1 MVSCS
6 DSAWD
11 TLETASLVQH
21 PQQLSS
27 RGGTLH
33 CIFPD
38 MKDLCPGD
46 AGGHI
51 PVGANHREYRAGRMQ
66 PTAVGEG
73 TQEGTEVSELHRGT
87 SVMAEAHGLVWR
99 RTASHLLSHCLST
112 LPRASPGQGSLD
124 QGLVKQIQQLGD
136 TAVGDANQ
144 RRHLLSWTL
153 LLVNIPQHK
162 QVYALH
168 GRARGSG
175 SLYQN
180 TP

>member
-1 MVSCS
+1 MY
-6 DSAWD
+6 
-11 TLETASLVQH
+11 
-21 PQQLSS
+21 
-27 RGGTLH
+27 GN
-33 CIFPD
+33 
-38 MKDLCPGD
+38 
-46 AGGHI
+46 HI

-87 SVMAEAHGLVWR
+87 SVMAEARGLVWR

-144 RRHLLSWTL
+144 RRHLFIMDLTLGEHTTAQTSLCLAWLCQRQWEPLSEYPI
-153 LLVNIPQHK
+153 V
-162 QVYALH
+162 
-168 GRARGSG
+168 GRERF
-175 SLYQN
+175 L
-180 TP
+180 